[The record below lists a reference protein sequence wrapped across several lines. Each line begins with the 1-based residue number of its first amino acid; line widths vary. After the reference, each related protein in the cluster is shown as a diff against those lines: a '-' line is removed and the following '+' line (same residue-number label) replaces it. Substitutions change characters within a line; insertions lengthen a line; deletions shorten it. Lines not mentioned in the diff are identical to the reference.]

1 MKATGIVV
9 RASIKFS
16 SERVGEIINC
26 ERNTLPNHTFK
37 MVKLTQVDD
46 ETATHFEATAPDASK
61 QSFSDSESDSE
72 SDFEDDLDLENETIY
87 DRIVALK
94 DIIPPT
100 QRNQLSSAV
109 DTVKSVAN
117 TTLTRG
123 GAFLWGATSSLL
135 LLGVPLSLAILAETQ
150 LQEMEKEMS
159 LQKSAQE
166 VMAPGS
172 ESAFGEKTA

>member
-1 MKATGIVV
+1 
-9 RASIKFS
+9 
-16 SERVGEIINC
+16 
-26 ERNTLPNHTFK
+26 

-46 ETATHFEATAPDASK
+46 ETATQFEATAPAASK
-61 QSFSDSESDSE
+61 QTIYDSESDSE

-94 DIIPPT
+94 DIIPPN
-100 QRNQLSSAV
+100 QRTQLSSAV
-109 DTVKSVAN
+109 DSVKSLAN
-117 TTLTRG
+117 ATLTKG
-123 GAFLWGATSSLL
+123 GAVLWGATSSLL

-166 VMAPGS
+166 VLAPGS
-172 ESAFGEKTA
+172 EGAFGEKAA

>member
-1 MKATGIVV
+1 
-9 RASIKFS
+9 
-16 SERVGEIINC
+16 
-26 ERNTLPNHTFK
+26 

-46 ETATHFEATAPDASK
+46 ETATKFEATVPAATKETYSDSEV
-61 QSFSDSESDSE
+61 DSESDY
-72 SDFEDDLDLENETIY
+72 EDDLDLENETIY

-100 QRNQLSSAV
+100 QRNQICS
-109 DTVKSVAN
+109 TIEGGKSLVHTALN
-117 TTLTRG
+117 KG
-123 GAFLWGATSSLL
+123 GALLWGVTSSLL

-166 VMAPGS
+166 VLAPGS
-172 ESAFGEKTA
+172 ETAFGNEKTA